1 MTIYICCYIVLVDSL
16 QQQTFYIGESMAT
29 KAKKSTT
36 KKAPVAATTV
46 TRIKAT
52 DTKKPVAK
60 KKTSVT
66 KKVASKKSATKKP
79 APRGLGWLFAIGGY
93 FKGAWFELRQVRW
106 PNRRATWSLTGAVLI
121 FTAFFVVLVV
131 LLDIL
136 FKFLFELILK

>member
-1 MTIYICCYIVLVDSL
+1 
-16 QQQTFYIGESMAT
+16 MAE

-36 KKAPVAATTV
+36 KKAPVAEKATV

-60 KKTSVT
+60 KKKPVT
-66 KKVASKKSATKKP
+66 KKVASKKSTEKKP

-136 FKFLFELILK
+136 FKFLFELILR